1 MRYGP
6 ERWLAC
12 NHCGGALRFRA
23 LLRVDARLAQ
33 LWSDGYVD
41 SPSVPEQPLV
51 AACGHCQGAVW
62 LPELA
67 DASCCEG
74 EDYRALTEEEL
85 WTQVEAYGEE
95 PSEHQLHLRLKLWQ
109 LANHRHRSGESQ
121 VIWSDRERHNL
132 EKALALLDLSSAT
145 EVMTAV
151 EVSRQLGLFNQAL
164 GLLVGLEAELPSAL
178 VTQVEQRI
186 KARDARVFCFRAN
199 GEARYECCR

>member
-23 LLRVDARLAQ
+23 LPQVDARLAQ

-51 AACGHCQGAVW
+51 VACGHCQAAVW

-67 DASCCEG
+67 DAPCCEG
-74 EDYRALTEEEL
+74 GDYRALTEAEL
-85 WTQVEAYGEE
+85 WTQAEAYGEE
-95 PSEHQLHLRLKLWQ
+95 PSEHQLHVRLRLWQ
-109 LANHRHRSGESQ
+109 LANHRHRGGESQ
-121 VIWSDRERHNL
+121 VTWSERERGNL
-132 EKALALLDLSSAT
+132 ERILGLLDLSSAT

-164 GLLVGLEAELPSAL
+164 GLLVQLEAELPSAL
-178 VTQVEQRI
+178 VTEVEQRI
-186 KARDARVFCFRAN
+186 KARDSRVFCFKAN
-199 GEARYECCR
+199 GEARHDRCR